1 MLTERPTRENFLGR
15 VAVADADGR
24 WTYRELLRQAE
35 RFRDSILAAAGADA
49 LLQAGDETG
58 ADWAAGASQASGVG
72 QASRAGQASGAGR
85 PAPGAALAG
94 ERIAFL
100 VPPGRRHVAVQW
112 GAWRAGGIAV
122 PLAVSHPPRE
132 LEHVLDD
139 AKPRIVVADPSLPH
153 AEALLGAAEARGAA
167 TLLVGAETLP
177 AHDDS
182 CAHMGDVGGSLPVGA
197 ERLLA
202 HDHARAHMGDVG
214 GSLPVGTERLL
225 AHDDSCAH
233 MGDVGGSLPVGAET
247 LPAHDGSRKASDRS
261 RGPDPRRRSARRRS
275 GTSGPARGP
284 EPTAPSSGP
293 APGDGALVVYTSG
306 TTGRPKGVLSTHAN
320 VAAQCRALVAAWGWS
335 RDDRILHVL
344 PLHHIHGIVNAL
356 CCALW
361 SGATCEFG
369 DPAPV
374 AVWERLASGEVT
386 LFMAVPTV
394 YGRLIRAWEAAPSK
408 VQRRWS
414 RGARRTRLMVSG
426 SAALPV
432 PTFKRWREIT
442 GHALLERYGMTE
454 IGMALSNPLAGK
466 RRPGG
471 VGQPLPGVQLR
482 LVDNDGRP
490 AAGDSGQIAVRGPQV
505 FKEYWGRPRETAAAF
520 RDGWFLT
527 GDEARL
533 ENGSY
538 RILGRRSVD
547 VLKTGGYKVSAL
559 EVEEQYR
566 AHPAVRDVAVVGA
579 TDPEWGQ
586 RICAAWTPARARD
599 ASGLPAP
606 ALPGGPVADVAEAC
620 PDDAPGL
627 PTPAPPG
634 GKDRSAGRE
643 ASRSPDSAA
652 GSAAC
657 PKPALPSAAELR
669 AWGKER
675 LAPYKVPREFLMM
688 DRLPRNAMGKV
699 RKPALV
705 SIFNAGPPGSSCSG

>member
-15 VAVADADGR
+15 VAVADAGGR

-49 LLQAGDETG
+49 VLQAGDEP
-58 ADWAAGASQASGVG
+58 
-72 QASRAGQASGAGR
+72 R
-85 PAPGAALAG
+85 AALAG

-139 AKPRIVVADPSLPH
+139 AKPRIVVADSSLQH

-167 TLLVGAETLP
+167 TLVVGAETLP
-177 AHDDS
+177 AHDD
-182 CAHMGDVGGSLPVGA
+182 AREHVGDVGGN
-197 ERLLA
+197 
-202 HDHARAHMGDVG
+202 
-214 GSLPVGTERLL
+214 
-225 AHDDSCAH
+225 
-233 MGDVGGSLPVGAET
+233 LPVGAET
-247 LPAHDGSRKASDRS
+247 LPADDDVREHMGGNLPVGAETLLAHDDSREASDRS

-284 EPTAPSSGP
+284 DPTAPLSGP

-408 VQRRWS
+408 ARRRWS
-414 RGARRTRLMVSG
+414 RGARHARLMVSG

-432 PTFKRWREIT
+432 PTFERWREIT
-442 GHALLERYGMTE
+442 GHTLLERYGMTE

-482 LVDNDGRP
+482 LVDDDGRP

-520 RDGWFLT
+520 RNGWFLT

-533 ENGSY
+533 ENGNY

-599 ASGLPAP
+599 ASGRPAP
-606 ALPGGPVADVAEAC
+606 APTGGPVADVAEAC
-620 PDDAPGL
+620 PDDASGL
-627 PTPAPPG
+627 PAQAPPG
-634 GKDRSAGRE
+634 GKDRSAARE

-688 DRLPRNAMGKV
+688 ERLPRNAMGKV
-699 RKPALV
+699 RKRALV